1 VEARGGRLTR
11 LVVTGDDFGFSRGV
25 NRAVIEAH
33 RYGILTSTS
42 LMVTGEAAQEAVA
55 LAHRHP
61 GLAVGLHLVVVR
73 GRAAL
78 PPDRIPRIVN
88 ARGRFSSHP
97 VRAGLRYAFSPA
109 ARRQLREEIR
119 AQLELF
125 RQTGLELS
133 HVDGHL
139 HMHLHPAVL
148 ATLVDLSGEYRI
160 PAVRLPSE
168 ELGGALSLD
177 PRDFAAKVVSS
188 WVFARLRRHGERL
201 LRGAGIRF
209 ADRCYGLLATGRISE
224 EYILGLLPTISSDF
238 AEIYCHPAVPIPGEP
253 LNGPPGAGPREL
265 AALSSARVRALL
277 ETRGFALSTHA
288 DAPARSLPER
298 VPAAAAVRPIAGAH
312 AAPEE
317 HCT

>member
-1 VEARGGRLTR
+1 
-11 LVVTGDDFGFSRGV
+11 
-25 NRAVIEAH
+25 VIEAH
-33 RYGILTSTS
+33 RRGILTSAS

-61 GLAVGLHLVVVR
+61 RLAVGLHLVVVR
-73 GRAAL
+73 ERAAL
-78 PPDRIPRIVN
+78 APYRIARIVD
-88 ARGRFSSHP
+88 AGGRFSAHP

-139 HMHLHPAVL
+139 HMHLHPVVL
-148 ATLVDLSGEYRI
+148 AILVELSCEYRI

-168 ELGGALSLD
+168 ELGSALSLD
-177 PRDFAAKVVSS
+177 PHDFAAKLASS

-209 ADRCYGLLATGRISE
+209 ADRCYGLLASGRITE
-224 EYILGLLPTISSDF
+224 EYLLGLLPGISCDF
-238 AEIYCHPAVPIPGEP
+238 AEIYCHPAVPLPGEP
-253 LNGPPGAGPREL
+253 LNGPPGAGAREL
-265 AALSSARVRALL
+265 AALLSVRVRALL
-277 ETRGFALSTHA
+277 EARGFSLSTPA
-288 DAPARSLPER
+288 EAPPPRPAKRP
-298 VPAAAAVRPIAGAH
+298 PAAEAPRPIGGAAH